1 MTKTSAASLIT
12 PAQAADMLNVSTATL
27 RRYATQFKKHLSKY
41 ARAKRR
47 QYTQRDLATLVK
59 ARDYVRGGH
68 NAERTNILLGT
79 ITPGDEPLLPTTAM
93 NHAELVSAVETTR
106 DQLRVVGEQ
115 FAIMQ
120 ETQARN
126 NEQIAVMQETQT
138 ANSEAI
144 LALMANNGA
153 QIAALTARLDALQAR
168 SFVDRLLNRIPA
180 TA

>member
-12 PAQAADMLNVSTATL
+12 PAQTADMLNVSTATL
-27 RRYATQFKKHLSKY
+27 RRYATQFKKHLSRY

-120 ETQARN
+120 ETQ
-126 NEQIAVMQETQT
+126 T

-168 SFVDRLLNRIPA
+168 SFVDRLLNRMPA

>member
-12 PAQAADMLNVSTATL
+12 PAQAADMLGVSTATL

-41 ARAKRR
+41 AKAKRR
-47 QYTQRDLATLVK
+47 QYTQSDLATLVK
-59 ARDYVRGGH
+59 ARDYVRGG
-68 NAERTNILLGT
+68 NNTERTNILLGT
-79 ITPGDEPLLPTTAM
+79 ITPGDEPLLPATAM
-93 NHAELVSAVETTR
+93 SHAELVSSVETAR
-106 DQLRVVGEQ
+106 DQLRTVGEQ
-115 FAIMQ
+115 F
-120 ETQARN
+120 
-126 NEQIAVMQETQT
+126 AVMQETQT

-144 LALMANNGA
+144 LALMAYNGA

>member
-12 PAQAADMLNVSTATL
+12 PAQAADMLGVSTSTL

-41 ARAKRR
+41 AKAKRR

-79 ITPGDEPLLPTTAM
+79 ITPGDEPLLPATAM
-93 NHAELVSAVETTR
+93 SHAELVSAMEMAR
-106 DQLRVVGEQ
+106 DQLRAVGEQ

-120 ETQARN
+120 ETQTAN
-126 NEQIAVMQETQT
+126 TEQIAVMQETQT

-168 SFVDRLLNRIPA
+168 SFVDRLLNRMPA

>member
-12 PAQAADMLNVSTATL
+12 PAQTADMLGVSTATL

-41 ARAKRR
+41 AKAKRR
-47 QYTQRDLATLVK
+47 QYTQSDLATLVK
-59 ARDYVRGGH
+59 ARDYVRGGN

-79 ITPGDEPLLPTTAM
+79 ITPGDEPLLPATAM
-93 NHAELVSAVETTR
+93 SHAELVSSVETAR
-106 DQLRVVGEQ
+106 DQLRTVGEQ
-115 FAIMQ
+115 FAI
-120 ETQARN
+120 
-126 NEQIAVMQETQT
+126 MQETQT

-168 SFVDRLLNRIPA
+168 SFVDRLLNRMPA

>member
-1 MTKTSAASLIT
+1 MS
-12 PAQAADMLNVSTATL
+12 
-27 RRYATQFKKHLSKY
+27 
-41 ARAKRR
+41 
-47 QYTQRDLATLVK
+47 
-59 ARDYVRGGH
+59 
-68 NAERTNILLGT
+68 
-79 ITPGDEPLLPTTAM
+79 
-93 NHAELVSAVETTR
+93 HAELVSAF
-106 DQLRVVGEQ
+106 QVVGEQ